1 MTGVTGYIID
11 KDGTE
16 TELPEFLSW
25 DVCHGVG
32 EPCDWFEVS
41 FIYYSDQLS
50 VLHSG
55 CRFCAK
61 NGSATVFTGVID
73 EYSISIDSNG
83 CVVTLSGRGLAALL
97 LDNELPAQDCGSLS
111 SPVMVSKFVTPYG
124 ISSVETG
131 SLKAVSGFTVRTGES
146 AWSALKRYC
155 RYAWGTIPYF
165 TPDGKLI
172 LSGAQGAELSV
183 DASKDAASIALTD
196 ERYGII
202 SDMTVRNRVAGT
214 SYTKNN
220 DAFLARGGRSHREM
234 TIPKNAG
241 ADTARYTADY
251 QIAESQR
258 GKRYIKMTLTKQ
270 FACFP
275 ADVVEL
281 TAEKLGVSGAFS
293 VMSSHCW
300 ADSLSAGTIVTL
312 EV

>member
-1 MTGVTGYIID
+1 MRGYIID
-11 KDGTE
+11 NSGTE

-41 FIYYSDQLS
+41 FIYYAAQLPM
-50 VLHSG
+50 LRSG
-55 CRFCAK
+55 CRFRAK
-61 NGSATVFTGVID
+61 KRNFPVFTGVID
-73 EYSISIDSNG
+73 EYSVSIDKNG

-97 LDNELPAQDCGSLS
+97 LDNELPAQDCGTLGSNE
-111 SPVMVSKFVTPYG
+111 MVSRFITPYG
-124 ISSVETG
+124 IESVKAG
-131 SLKAVSGFTVRTGES
+131 AAVSVGGFSVRTGES
-146 AWSALKRYC
+146 AWSAVRRYC
-155 RYAWGTIPYF
+155 RYAWNTAPYF
-165 TPDGKLI
+165 TTDGKLV
-172 LSGAQGAELSV
+172 LNGAAGLEIAV

-202 SDMTVRNRVAGT
+202 SDITVRNRVTGT

-220 DAFLARGGRSHREM
+220 DAFLARGGKSHREM
-234 TIPKNAG
+234 TVPKNAG
-241 ADTARYTADY
+241 ADAARYNADY

-258 GKRYIKMTLTKQ
+258 GKKYIKMTLTQQ

-275 ADVVEL
+275 ADIIQL
-281 TAEKLGVSGAFS
+281 TAEKLGVSGTFS
-293 VMSSHCW
+293 VISSHCW